1 MIVNIDREPKYSLY
15 YIGGIILEILK
26 EQDHISIDELYQKTK
41 QLIDENLYID
51 FIYYSLDWL
60 YMLSLI
66 EIEKDKVKLC

>member
-26 EQDHISIDELYQKTK
+26 KQDHISIDELYQKTK
-41 QLIDENLYID
+41 YLIDENLYID